1 MLKWMN
7 VKQIVSKICF
17 IAFTKSKGIQWFGDD
32 AYSNV
37 GTGAVYQIQADSV
50 IIKANSNNSFGKC
63 S

>member
-37 GTGAVYQIQADSV
+37 ELC
-50 IIKANSNNSFGKC
+50 IKYRPTV
-63 S
+63 